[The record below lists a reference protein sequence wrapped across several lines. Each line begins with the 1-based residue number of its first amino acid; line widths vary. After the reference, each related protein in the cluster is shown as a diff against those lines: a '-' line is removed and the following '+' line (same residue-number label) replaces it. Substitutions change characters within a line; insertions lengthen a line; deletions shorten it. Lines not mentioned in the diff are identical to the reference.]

1 MHQPNYSLSLY
12 LSHTHPYIGSYTGHT
27 NHLYAIFTIRMRFLL
42 HIIKEIRK
50 KWSRFIALKIEVE
63 DNKDISEI
71 QIIRNDQL
79 YAKNGC
85 TSNWIH
91 ANAIPAFRS
100 FVVAHLWIC
109 LVKVAIVAT
118 CFDGCIK
125 AQFKAIFIPHVLLWK
140 IGARLVILTMTSW
153 GFSFHH
159 THKKETKCTN
169 FMLYLCK
176 YKMILSSTLNYMHF
190 HSHYDGGGKNI
201 KFYGT

>member
-1 MHQPNYSLSLY
+1 M
-12 LSHTHPYIGSYTGHT
+12 TSYM
-27 NHLYAIFTIRMRFLL
+27 L
-42 HIIKEIRK
+42 
-50 KWSRFIALKIEVE
+50 
-63 DNKDISEI
+63 
-71 QIIRNDQL
+71 
-79 YAKNGC
+79 KNGC

-140 IGARLVILTMTSW
+140 IGARLVISTMTSW
-153 GFSFHH
+153 GFFHHTH
-159 THKKETKCTN
+159 THKKETKFTN

-190 HSHYDGGGKNI
+190 HSHNDGGGKNKVLWNIVCDI
-201 KFYGT
+201 KHLYRFVVWQSNINVRA